1 MDFSTFLKCV
11 PKIVKETLPA
21 TMAHAKMIPPNRLEL
36 LHNQDYSDFNP
47 RKASVLMLLY
57 PKNNITHLVLIL
69 RNTYPGIHSSQI
81 AFPGGKV
88 EIDDESL
95 SATALRETFEEV
107 GVLSEKISIIKA
119 FTELYIPP
127 SNFLVSPFLG
137 FSNDELT
144 FIPNPDEVAEI
155 IEIPISDFLDD
166 KIVVNISMSTSTATN
181 IQVPAF
187 QIHEHLVWGATA
199 MMMSELKETIKKV
212 L

>member
-1 MDFSTFLKCV
+1 MEFSTFLKYV
-11 PKIVKETLPA
+11 PKIAKEILPA

-57 PKNNITHLVLIL
+57 PKNSITHLVLIL

-88 EIDDESL
+88 EDDDQSL
-95 SATALRETFEEV
+95 SHTALRETFEEV

-119 FTELYIPP
+119 FTEVYIPP

-137 FSNDELT
+137 FSYEELFFT
-144 FIPNPDEVAEI
+144 PNPDEVAEI

>member
-11 PKIVKETLPA
+11 PKIAKETLPA

-57 PKNNITHLVLIL
+57 PKNKITHLVLIL

-88 EIDDESL
+88 EVDDESL

-107 GVLSEKISIIKA
+107 GVLSDKISIIKA

-137 FSNDELT
+137 FSIDELT